1 VRREKMTICGLGKV
15 SLLGLM
21 ILAVAERSQKGK
33 GEASVVITL
42 ECDG

>member
-1 VRREKMTICGLGKV
+1 
-15 SLLGLM
+15 M